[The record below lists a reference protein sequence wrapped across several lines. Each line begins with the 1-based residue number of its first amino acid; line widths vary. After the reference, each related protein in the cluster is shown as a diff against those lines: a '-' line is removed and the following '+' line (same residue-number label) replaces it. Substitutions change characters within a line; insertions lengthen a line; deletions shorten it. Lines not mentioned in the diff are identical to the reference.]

1 MFHMYSVC
9 TVQSPCY
16 IRTCQEFNTAL
27 HLAVELANLEMVQA
41 LLTIPD
47 INLRILNKVGI
58 VVYTCTYVHLI
69 IHRYKF
75 SRLGDLL
82 HLFVAATQTCSAY
95 CNYRVLPS
103 KVLQCACRKDLYVQ
117 EHLKAAEVAKKRGL
131 HSIFTL
137 LGRYI
142 Q

>member
-1 MFHMYSVC
+1 MCITHNVYKYIQQLMFHMYSVR

-58 VVYTCTYVHLI
+58 VVYTYVHLI
-69 IHRYKF
+69 IHMYKF

-82 HLFVAATQTCSAY
+82 HF
-95 CNYRVLPS
+95 
-103 KVLQCACRKDLYVQ
+103 
-117 EHLKAAEVAKKRGL
+117 
-131 HSIFTL
+131 IFYFCVCYTNM
-137 LGRYI
+137 
-142 Q
+142 